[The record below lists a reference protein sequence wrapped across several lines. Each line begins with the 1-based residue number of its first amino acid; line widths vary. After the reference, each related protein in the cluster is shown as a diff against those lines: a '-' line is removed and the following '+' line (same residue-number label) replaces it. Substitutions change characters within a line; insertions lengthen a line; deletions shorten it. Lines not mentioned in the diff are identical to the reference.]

1 MRATAKEPPAR
12 LLRRLVDEGSLE
24 VGQDG
29 ALRARRDEGGTHS
42 LDVHVG
48 ALPVPPVRPVDRDHR
63 EDAIRAHEGAVAQ
76 RNHAGRERRVILRGV
91 WGEHMFDFSSAG
103 YGRTL
108 TEDLPR
114 DLDAVSLHVL
124 GSRYLH
130 DRVLTDQRPGE
141 EAAHRVEWL
150 GALTCSAQDQSA
162 LESCEEHGGI
172 VLRG

>member
-103 YGRTL
+103 RGEPSPKTCHAIL
-108 TEDLPR
+108 TP
-114 DLDAVSLHVL
+114 
-124 GSRYLH
+124 SRSTY
-130 DRVLTDQRPGE
+130 
-141 EAAHRVEWL
+141 W
-150 GALTCSAQDQSA
+150 
-162 LESCEEHGGI
+162 
-172 VLRG
+172 LRGVSTTVF